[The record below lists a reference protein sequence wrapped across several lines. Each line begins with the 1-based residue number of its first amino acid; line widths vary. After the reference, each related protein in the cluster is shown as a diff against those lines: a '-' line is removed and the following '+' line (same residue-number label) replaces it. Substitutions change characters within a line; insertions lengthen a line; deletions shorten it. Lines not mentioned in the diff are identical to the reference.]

1 MRVNDSAAEL
11 FNPYVSITDDAV
23 AQPRQSSPVLRVH
36 NLILTGKHRQ
46 LAANIRKKFA
56 LVLAE
61 TGDMKAAK
69 KAVDADKKK
78 LPGIMF
84 SGTFRARGDKN
95 LKIYSQILCGD
106 VDNLTAERVG
116 IVYDQLATD
125 PHCIMAMVS
134 PSGFGVKFLCRT
146 IGNADQHGQSVA
158 AMAKHFLDTYRI
170 EIDPACKNLE
180 RLCFAPDNA
189 SEWNHDAVPFAPLP
203 IEPKAE
209 RVKMLA
215 APSSNH
221 PPTRTQIA
229 EKLLGVIQW
238 TDEGGF
244 CKCPGEH
251 LHTTANAA
259 KDCKVM
265 LDGVPTIKCFHGSCA
280 GIVGG
285 VNHELRSQ
293 IAKAEF
299 VPTRTP
305 QAAPSSSRAD
315 ETSDTAN
322 HFKSDVGYGDA
333 FVQRHAKSIRYCAD
347 EKIWLVF
354 DDVSGWRRD
363 ETGTAIKSL
372 AADYA
377 RELYQAALIEAA
389 AKEPEIGKRIISNA
403 AALGNKKR
411 IDPALS
417 FAACNPA
424 VIVRAEQLDADP
436 LLVGVQNG
444 VVNLADGTFQ
454 VHRRE
459 HLVTRR
465 LAVNFDANATAPIW
479 ENFLLE
485 VQPEKKI
492 RDFLQRLCGYALTGE
507 IREHILPFHFG
518 TGANGK
524 GTFLEHG
531 FLKLASDYGAKLTD
545 SLVYASKH
553 GTPPHLEI
561 ANLCG
566 KRFALGEEN
575 SESGVLNER
584 LLKAITGGDK
594 VKGRFHYGNFVEYF
608 PTYKIAL
615 VGNHK
620 PRIDGTDDGIWRRF
634 LLVDWKIQ
642 IPEGKR
648 DATLKDK
655 LAVEMSGIL
664 NWCIAGARVWRK
676 IGLNPPASCKAATAA
691 FRDNSDKL
699 VEFIAENFTAD
710 PDSYCTK
717 ADVFAEYRK
726 WAEREGIKYPMS
738 KRALGFQLIN
748 RGWQEFK
755 QGHENSNCWRGFQLQ
770 N

>member
-1 MRVNDSAAEL
+1 MSAE
-11 FNPYVSITDDAV
+11 FNPLVSITANAK
-23 AQPRQSSPVLRVH
+23 AQPART
-36 NLILTGKHRQ
+36 I
-46 LAANIRKKFA
+46 AANEIPHWLRTGAHRPLVAKIRKGFA
-56 LVLAE
+56 KVLAD
-61 TGDMKAAK
+61 TGDEKAAK
-69 KAVDADKKK
+69 AAVKADKEN
-78 LPGIMF
+78 LPGMMT
-84 SGTFRARGDKN
+84 SGEFEALGDKY
-95 LKIYSQILCGD
+95 LKTYSQLLCGD
-106 VDNLTAERVG
+106 VDGLAADQVG
-116 IVYDQLATD
+116 VVYDQIASDQHRILVS
-125 PHCIMAMVS
+125 VS
-134 PSGFGVKFLCRT
+134 PSGRGVKFLCRT
-146 IGNADQHGQSVA
+146 TGDASQHKQSVA
-158 AMAKHFLDTYRI
+158 AMAKHFRDTYGI
-170 EIDPACKNLE
+170 ELDPSCKNVG

-189 SEWNHDAVPFAPLP
+189 SDWNPDAVPFKPLP
-203 IEPKAE
+203 IESKAE
-209 RVKMLA
+209 RVKILA
-215 APSSNH
+215 APSIQPSN
-221 PPTRTQIA
+221 RTQIA
-229 EKLLGVIQW
+229 ERLLGAIEW
-238 TDEGGF
+238 TDEITGF

-251 LHTTANAA
+251 LHTTPTDA
-259 KDCKVM
+259 KHCMVK
-265 LDGVPTIKCFHGSCA
+265 LDGVPTVSCFHGSCS
-280 GIVGG
+280 GNVGG

-293 IAKAEF
+293 IAKAEY
-299 VPTRTP
+299 VPTKS
-305 QAAPSSSRAD
+305 APSSNRAD
-315 ETSDTAN
+315 IASDTPDANN

-333 FVQRHAKSIRYCAD
+333 FVKRHAKSIRYCAD

-354 DDVSGWRRD
+354 DDVTGWRRD

-411 IDPALS
+411 IDPALY
-417 FAACNPA
+417 FAASNPA
-424 VIVRAEQLDADP
+424 VVVRAEQLDADP

-454 VHRRE
+454 AHRRE

-465 LAVNFDANATAPIW
+465 LAVSFDVNATAPIW

-485 VQPEKKI
+485 VQPEKEI